1 MKRFETIKD
10 IKKRNS
16 KYYYLSNIL
25 EKLLNVMDNVELTI
39 LIIPYGYLS
48 GPFYCGINILM
59 NMPCFNIR
67 LCSPTSTS
75 KKIEVATKFSGPNG
89 IIIHFNNPNTLQYRY
104 LRGFNVSWL
113 SRYGEEDEV

>member
-1 MKRFETIKD
+1 MKKI
-10 IKKRNS
+10 IKKEIVNIII
-16 KYYYLSNIL
+16 YQNIL

-48 GPFYCGINILM
+48 GPFYCGMNILM

-89 IIIHFNNPNTLQYRY
+89 IIIHFNNPWTYQYQY